1 VTPVE
6 ARYKALIAAGEL
18 RPDPDQEAAVAGL
31 GQLQLKLERGQPQG
45 GFFARLMGSRPAPPG
60 GIYMWGGVGRGSP
73 C

>member
-45 GFFARLMGSRPAPPG
+45 GFFARLMGSRPAPPVASTCG
-60 GIYMWGGVGRGSP
+60 AALAGGSP